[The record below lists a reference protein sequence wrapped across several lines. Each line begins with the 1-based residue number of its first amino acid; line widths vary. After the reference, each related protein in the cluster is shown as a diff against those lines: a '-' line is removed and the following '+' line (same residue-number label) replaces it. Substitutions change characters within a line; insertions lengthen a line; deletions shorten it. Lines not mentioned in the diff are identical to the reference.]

1 MINGARRGLYAFTLA
16 LLALFSLAAAQY
28 STFETGH
35 IEAVIDGL
43 EYRVHTY
50 GTEIPEDVADGAK
63 DEAERKFLARIAG
76 QTLHSASF
84 AFKDERKIGKMVIS
98 PPMLQVAI
106 STHSDDPQGPTVDSL
121 LLQFALDPDTLELL
135 FPDEVEVSFF
145 PRGSSYDDY
154 YALTNGTLELH
165 SVEYVDANT
174 LTISGSFSGTLTHQD
189 DYDIVHNPGDAL
201 TIEATFTIEQVV
213 SKE

>member
-1 MINGARRGLYAFTLA
+1 MTNGARMGLYAFALS

-28 STFETGH
+28 PTFETGQF
-35 IEAVIDGL
+35 EAVINGV
-43 EYRVHTY
+43 EYRVYTY
-50 GTEIPEDVADGAK
+50 ATEVPKDVADGAT
-63 DEAERKFLARIAG
+63 DEAERKFLKSIAG
-76 QTLHSASF
+76 QTHHSASF
-84 AFKDERKIGKMVIS
+84 AFKDERTIGQMVIS
-98 PPMLQVAI
+98 PPMLQVAL
-106 STHSDDPQGPTVDSL
+106 STHSDHPQGATVDSL

-154 YALTNGTLELH
+154 YALTYGTLELH
-165 SVEYVDANT
+165 SVEYIDANT

-189 DYDIVHNPGDAL
+189 DYDIVHNPDDAL
-201 TIEATFTIEQVV
+201 TIEATFIIEQVV